1 MTMNKPAIWMK
12 IILILSLIIII
23 LTLALSGCV
32 DIDKKR
38 WRDRGS
44 LTVYHKQEK

>member
-1 MTMNKPAIWMK
+1 MTINKPAIWIR
-12 IILILSLIIII
+12 IILILLLIIIMLI
-23 LTLALSGCV
+23 LALSGCV

-44 LTVYHKQEK
+44 VTVYHKQEK